1 MTVKIMMKQ
10 KLTTSDAV
18 FAGLILMM
26 FTGKLIWIAF
36 NVDHPLVQQS
46 INSWSMYFLVAILG
60 FIALKLAKRTG
71 FPDIWDERIS
81 NRQRFV
87 IPLLTGLVFGIL
99 NIIIALLMELDV
111 PMVEFPFSIPVY
123 MSVGILMEI
132 LLHLIPIVFLFWFL
146 SNVILRKR
154 WQYQVFWVV
163 AILFSLME
171 PVLQTIGMFQMGI
184 ISDISFAAILF
195 TFVFAANMVPIHF
208 FRMHGFLATVVWRLS
223 FYFIWHIVWGGI
235 YY

>member
-46 INSWSMYFLVAILG
+46 INSWSIYFLVAILG

-71 FPDIWDERIS
+71 FPDIWDKRIS

-195 TFVFAANMVPIHF
+195 TFVFAANMVPIYF
-208 FRMHGFLATVVWRLS
+208 FRMYGFLAPVVWRLS

>member
-146 SNVILRKR
+146 FNVILRKR

-195 TFVFAANMVPIHF
+195 TFVFAANMVPIH
-208 FRMHGFLATVVWRLS
+208 T
-223 FYFIWHIVWGGI
+223 
-235 YY
+235 

>member
-1 MTVKIMMKQ
+1 MTVKIMIKQ

-18 FAGLILMM
+18 FAGLILTM
-26 FTGKLIWIAF
+26 FMGKVIWIAF
-36 NVDHPLVQQS
+36 KVDHPLVQQS
-46 INSWSMYFLVAILG
+46 TNSWTMYFLAAILG
-60 FIALKLAKRTG
+60 FVALKLAQKTG
-71 FPDIWDERIS
+71 FPDIWDIRIS

-87 IPLLTGLVFGIL
+87 IPLLTGLGFGIL
-99 NIIIALLMELDV
+99 NIIIAYVMQLDV
-111 PMVEFPFSIPVY
+111 PMVAFPFSIPVY

-132 LLHLIPIVFLFWFL
+132 LLHLIPIVVLLWFL

-163 AILFSLME
+163 AILFSLIE

-184 ISDISFAAILF
+184 ISDISFAVILF
-195 TFVFAANMVPIHF
+195 TFVFAANMVPIYF
-208 FRMHGFLATVVWRLS
+208 FRMYGFLAPVVWRLS